1 MRTAIISA
9 IEQVYAPVCFLVSAP
24 SALQFL
30 APTSESTLPYIYVGC
45 LSPHVRGDVLCY
57 LRLLLVLSTVLADG
71 RSTLA
76 LQSLMPVNG

>member
-1 MRTAIISA
+1 MLLVLGCA
-9 IEQVYAPVCFLVSAP
+9 APLSVVVPAP

-30 APTSESTLPYIYVGC
+30 APTSESTLPCIYAGC
-45 LSPHVRGDVLCY
+45 LSPHTRGDVLYY

-76 LQSLMPVNG
+76 L